1 MAADLLLFMTGASG
15 GMGMEPLKQMMP
27 DVGKAYDLVVFVRD
41 SEKSRRE
48 MAPFESKEGLEFV
61 WGGLDDKDALRR
73 CLEGIDLVIHIAA
86 FVSPAAD

>member
-1 MAADLLLFMTGASG
+1 MTGASG

-27 DVGKAYDLVVFVRD
+27 DVGKAYDLVVLVRD

-61 WGGLDDKDALRR
+61 
-73 CLEGIDLVIHIAA
+73 
-86 FVSPAAD
+86 